1 MARYVNADELIAYLR
16 KQADDEW
23 NRKLCNVSEVYDDIA
38 DHVESMDSIECN
50 NYI

>member
-23 NRKLCNVSEVYDDIA
+23 NRKLSNASEIYDDIA
-38 DHVESMDSIECN
+38 DYVESMDSIERSD
-50 NYI
+50 YI